1 VRLALNTL
9 RFRIA
14 SGETA
19 LVVGIVVIALIGL
32 GALRTLRD
40 TVTGELASLSQSLQE
55 SNELAISLFD
65 QMRAAEQYLTDRSAS
80 ALAAFK
86 LAGESSYRSQRRL
99 QLANELPLTD
109 RLVIGRIGTLHAQ
122 AEVYYSV
129 AHANQDLGRRTEALA
144 AAASAR
150 DYATQLVES
159 IRQFLAAQTQ
169 HTEATSSGLREI
181 AADRMLS
188 SITVLAASLLAAV
201 AIGVV
206 TLRSVERPLAR
217 LAGAATRFGD
227 GDLRPVSLGEMPTE
241 LQDLTDAMDRLGQTL
256 RSLVR
261 GVTEESE
268 RIAAAA
274 EDLSAISQG
283 LAASGSD
290 ISTATVE
297 ISGGAQEQVEGL
309 DRSSTA
315 AAELQ
320 AAAEDTRRISSRV
333 SELGAGIKRLTETY
347 ESDVSG
353 LGAALA
359 ELNELA
365 RKTQQQ
371 VQDLD
376 TLSQPI
382 YEFIDLIKQIS
393 SQTNLLALNAAIE
406 AARAGERGVGF
417 SIVAEEVRQLADSS
431 STAAE
436 QVTTTVKRIRDQVAA
451 LADTM
456 AVSRARVGVLDPVSH
471 GLAEALASIGQAVAE
486 IENESK
492 LMTEQA
498 TAHLGAMGRILVS
511 LRAASETARVHA
523 QSSEEVA
530 AAAEQQGAST
540 EEMAAQAGELSS
552 AAARLRS
559 LVRSFRS

>member
-1 VRLALNTL
+1 MRLAINTL

-14 SGETA
+14 IGETA
-19 LVVGIVVIALIGL
+19 LVVGIAVIALIGL

-40 TVTGELASLSQSLQE
+40 TVTGELASLSQSLHE
-55 SNELAISLFD
+55 SNELAVSLFD
-65 QMRAAEQYLTDRSAS
+65 QMRAAEQYLTEQSAE
-80 ALAAFK
+80 ALAAFES
-86 LAGESSYRSQRRL
+86 AGESSYRSHRRL
-99 QLANELPLTD
+99 QLLTDLPPTD

-122 AEVYYSV
+122 AEVLYSI
-129 AHANQDLGRRTEALA
+129 AHANQDLGRRPEALA

-150 DYATQLVES
+150 DSATQLVES

-169 HTEATSSGLREI
+169 HTEATSVGLREI

-188 SITVLAASLLAAV
+188 VVTVLTASLLAAI
-201 AIGVV
+201 AIAIV
-206 TLRSVERPLAR
+206 TLHSVERPLAR
-217 LAGAATRFGD
+217 LAGAAMRFGD
-227 GDLRPVSLGEMPTE
+227 GDLRPVSLGEMPAE
-241 LQDLTDAMDRLGQTL
+241 LQGLTDAMDRLGQTL

-283 LAASGSD
+283 LAAAASD
-290 ISTATVE
+290 ISAATEE

-309 DRSSTA
+309 DRSTTA

-320 AAAEDTRRISSRV
+320 VAAEDTRRIASRV

-347 ESDVSG
+347 ESDVSAVG
-353 LGAALA
+353 TALV
-359 ELNELA
+359 ELNEA
-365 RKTQQQ
+365 AKTTQHQ
-371 VQDLD
+371 VQELD
-376 TLSQPI
+376 RLSQPI

-436 QVTTTVKRIRDQVAA
+436 QVTTTVKTIRDQVAA

-456 AVSRARVGVLDPVSH
+456 AASRARVGVMDPVSQ
-471 GLAEALASIGQAVAE
+471 GVAEALASIGQAVGE
-486 IENESK
+486 IEDESK
-492 LMTEQA
+492 RMTERA
-498 TAHLGAMGRILVS
+498 TAHLAAVGQILVS
-511 LRAASETARVHA
+511 LRGAAETARIHA
-523 QSSEEVA
+523 QSSEELA

-540 EEMAAQAGELSS
+540 EEMTAQASELSS
-552 AAARLRS
+552 AAGHLRS

>member
-1 VRLALNTL
+1 VRPAFNTL

-14 SGETA
+14 IGETA

-40 TVTGELASLSQSLQE
+40 TVTGELASLSRSLQE
-55 SNELAISLFD
+55 SNELAVSLFD
-65 QMRAAEQYLTDRSAS
+65 QMRAAEQYLTDQSANT
-80 ALAAFK
+80 LAAFK
-86 LAGESSYRSQRRL
+86 TAGESSYRSQRRL
-99 QLANELPLTD
+99 QLVSGLPPTD

-122 AEVYYSV
+122 AEVYYSL
-129 AHANQDLGRRTEALA
+129 AHANQDLGRRAEALA

-169 HTEATSSGLREI
+169 HTEATSLGLREI

-188 SITVLAASLLAAV
+188 SITILAASLLAAV

-206 TLRSVERPLAR
+206 TLRSVELPLAR
-217 LAGAATRFGD
+217 LAGAAMRFGD

-274 EDLSAISQG
+274 EDLTAISQG
-283 LAASGSD
+283 LAATASD

-297 ISGGAQEQVEGL
+297 ISGGAQEQVEGM

-320 AAAEDTRRISSRV
+320 VATEDTRRISNRV
-333 SELGAGIKRLTETY
+333 SELGAGIKRLTDTY
-347 ESDVSG
+347 QGDVSAV
-353 LGAALA
+353 GAALV

-365 RKTQQQ
+365 KKTQHQ
-371 VQDLD
+371 VQELD
-376 TLSQPI
+376 RLSQPI

-436 QVTTTVKRIRDQVAA
+436 KVAATVKTIRDQVAA
-451 LADTM
+451 LANTM
-456 AVSRARVGVLDPVSH
+456 TVSRARVGVIDPVSH
-471 GLAEALASIGQAVAE
+471 GVAEALASIGQAVGE

-492 LMTEQA
+492 RMTEQA
-498 TAHLGAMGRILVS
+498 TSHLGAMGQILVS

-552 AAARLRS
+552 AAGRLRS
-559 LVRSFRS
+559 LVRFFRS